1 MRSPFSLI
9 YLLIFLFLVGF
20 LLAFVQIGILTV
32 AFDKLG
38 LSPHSAILLLLLSL
52 FGSAI
57 NLPLFSVSAHRPAT
71 LENLPP
77 QLQGLLRQAMKEFR
91 GKTIIAVNL
100 GGCIIPVAFCLY
112 LLGQHALP
120 LLQVVPAIGLVSL
133 VCYFF
138 SRPVPG
144 LGIGM
149 PIFVAP
155 IAAAVVALLINQE
168 HSAPLAYISGT
179 LGVLIGADIMR
190 LSTIRSMGVPMA
202 SIGGAGTFDGIF
214 LTGIIAVLLA

>member
-1 MRSPFSLI
+1 MKSPFSLF

-57 NLPLFSVSAHRPAT
+57 NLPLFSVTAQRPTT

-100 GGCIIPVAFCLY
+100 GGCVIPVAFTLY
-112 LLGQHALP
+112 LLGQHPLP
-120 LLQVVPAIGLVSL
+120 LLQVIPAIALVSM

-155 IAAAVVALLINQE
+155 ITAAVVALLINQA

-214 LTGIIAVLLA
+214 LTGIIAALLA

>member
-1 MRSPFSLI
+1 MKSPFSLF

-57 NLPLFSVSAHRPAT
+57 NLPLFSVTAQRPTT
-71 LENLPP
+71 LEELPP

-91 GKTIIAVNL
+91 GRTTIAVNL
-100 GGCIIPVAFCLY
+100 GGCVIPVAFTLY
-112 LLGQHALP
+112 LLGQHPLP
-120 LLQVVPAIGLVSL
+120 LLQVIAAIVLVSM

-155 IAAAVVALLINQE
+155 VTAAVVALLINQE

-190 LSTIRSMGVPMA
+190 LGTIRAMGVPVA

-214 LTGIIAVLLA
+214 LTGIIAALLA